1 MPTSSPLCFIF
12 YPRFLNTSGLLV
24 LLGLDSFANIFLVVY
39 VGIEDS
45 KEVVLIDFRTDH
57 LETAE
62 RLWLK
67 FFADP
72 SQWWHNKSGKVN
84 WFTCD
89 EEGP

>member
-1 MPTSSPLCFIF
+1 MHTVSPS
-12 YPRFLNTSGLLV
+12 R
-24 LLGLDSFANIFLVVY
+24 
-39 VGIEDS
+39 E
-45 KEVVLIDFRTDH
+45 DH

-84 WFTCD
+84 PTSQTSGTGLQRKFF
-89 EEGP
+89 GSVVRPGHHG